1 VSDPTDFVVR
11 SWMLTPAGHAR
22 ATVVDMHG
30 RVAHVTVHADHAPH
44 GDLEALIRARLAALP
59 PFTVYRQ

>member
-1 VSDPTDFVVR
+1 MNTDYVVR
-11 SWMLTPAGHAR
+11 TWKLTPAGHAR

-30 RVAHVTVHADHAPH
+30 RIVHVTVHHDHAPH
-44 GDLEALIRARLAALP
+44 GDIDGMIRDRLAALP